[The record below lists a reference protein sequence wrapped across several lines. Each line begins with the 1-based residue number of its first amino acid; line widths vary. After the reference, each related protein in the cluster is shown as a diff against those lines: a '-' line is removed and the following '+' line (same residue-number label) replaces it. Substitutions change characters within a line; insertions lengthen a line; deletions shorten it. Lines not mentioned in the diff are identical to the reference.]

1 MHDGKEHI
9 TIEPIKTDISI
20 NENDIQNLF
29 LQRLNDYKLREI
41 IREETKDINT
51 ILYLKAFADC
61 DQLIEEDEE

>member
-1 MHDGKEHI
+1 LHDGKEHI